1 MLIFFLNNVTFSRLL
16 ELSQKGV
23 NVTPQWNIQI
33 RYYSSLPSH
42 TKVNLPALSPT
53 MESGSIVSW
62 EKKEGDK
69 LSEGKAPIII
79 NLFKILYIKIVRIL
93 PSDLYPKASPTGTI

>member
-1 MLIFFLNNVTFSRLL
+1 
-16 ELSQKGV
+16 
-23 NVTPQWNIQI
+23 
-33 RYYSSLPSH
+33 
-42 TKVNLPALSPT
+42 

-69 LSEGKAPIII
+69 LSEGKAPIVI

-93 PSDLYPKASPTGTI
+93 PSGLYPKASPTGII